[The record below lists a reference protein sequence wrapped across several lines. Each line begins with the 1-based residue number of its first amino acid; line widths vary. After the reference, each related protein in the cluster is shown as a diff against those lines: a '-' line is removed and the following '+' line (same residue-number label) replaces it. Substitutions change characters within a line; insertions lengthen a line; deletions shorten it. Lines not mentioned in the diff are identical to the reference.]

1 MYLHRWRWRF
11 VDLTD
16 PVKDLET
23 ESPKLKFDLRD
34 PGKDK
39 ETGVEN
45 AVLKSID
52 LNNNPGRF
60 RD

>member
-1 MYLHRWRWRF
+1 MLKCT
-11 VDLTD
+11 DLTD

-23 ESPKLKFDLRD
+23 ESPKLKFDLPD

-39 ETGVEN
+39 ETGVDN

-52 LNNNPGRF
+52 LNNDPGRF

>member
-1 MYLHRWRWRF
+1 MLRYT
-11 VDLTD
+11 DSTD
-16 PVKDLET
+16 PDKDLET
-23 ESPKLKFDLRD
+23 ESPKLKFDLPD

-39 ETGVEN
+39 ETGVDN

-52 LNNNPGRF
+52 LSNDPGRF